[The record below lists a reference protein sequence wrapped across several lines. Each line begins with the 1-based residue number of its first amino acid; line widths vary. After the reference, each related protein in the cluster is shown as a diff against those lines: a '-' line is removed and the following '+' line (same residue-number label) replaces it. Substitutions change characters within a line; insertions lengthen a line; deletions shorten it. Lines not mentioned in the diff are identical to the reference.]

1 MRRAAFIVFV
11 LVLWLSTCKASE
23 PNIPLLEIAPTE
35 TIIHATETAVPP
47 TPTETAVPQAKL
59 PAPPFA
65 AQLYVS
71 NTGGFALDYPE
82 GWTVKETVVGDRG
95 TEILFVSKP
104 DLAEA
109 ATLPPGE
116 TRLSAMIYQW
126 DPKNNLPAYI
136 ETRKTAWESSGF
148 TILEEQTLTLE
159 MGLAAE
165 QFLVQ
170 TPEAQVLYLIT
181 ALNDQYLV
189 LAGEGDLELVHQI
202 VQRLR
207 PIS

>member
-11 LVLWLSTCKASE
+11 LVLWLSTCKAPE
-23 PNIPLLEIAPTE
+23 PNMPLLEIAPSE
-35 TIIHATETAVPP
+35 TIIPATETAIPP

-59 PAPPFA
+59 PAPPFSA
-65 AQLYVS
+65 RLYVS
-71 NTGGFALDYPE
+71 KTGGFALDYPE

-95 TEILFVSKP
+95 TEILFVSKS

-109 ATLPPGE
+109 ATLPLGE
-116 TRLSAMIYQW
+116 TRLTATIYQW
-126 DPKNNLPAYI
+126 DPKNNLPAYVDHW
-136 ETRKTAWESSGF
+136 KTAWESSGF
-148 TILEEQTLTLE
+148 TILEEQALTLE
-159 MGLAAE
+159 LGLSAE

-170 TPEAQVLYLIT
+170 TPEAQVIYLIA

-189 LAGEGDLELVHQI
+189 LAGEGDLELVRQI
-202 VQRLR
+202 VQRVR